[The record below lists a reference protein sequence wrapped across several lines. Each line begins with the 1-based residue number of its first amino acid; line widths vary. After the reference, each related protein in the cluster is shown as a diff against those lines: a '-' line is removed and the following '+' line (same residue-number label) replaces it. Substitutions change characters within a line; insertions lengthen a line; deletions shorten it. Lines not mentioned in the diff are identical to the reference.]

1 MNNRLYRDDIHKVI
15 GGVCAG
21 LADYLKIDVSIIR
34 LIFVLTLILKGGG
47 LLIYIVL
54 WMVLPKKSGIFPPFQ
69 QPQPPF
75 VDYTVPPVNSTPHW
89 DPTLSQPKKTST
101 GAIIAGTVLII
112 IGGIVLMD
120 DFDIIPDWDFD
131 HLWPLALIGAGIA
144 AIFAGS
150 KKQPWEDTNWQ
161 KTEKAKDEPVADN
174 SQNDNTTTI

>member
-1 MNNRLYRDDIHKVI
+1 MNNRLYRDDIHKVV

-47 LLIYIVL
+47 LLIYIIL
-54 WMVLPKKSGIFPPFQ
+54 WIVLPKKTLTFQTPPQ
-69 QPQPPF
+69 QPPF
-75 VDYTVPPVNSTPHW
+75 VDYTVPPVSSTPHW
-89 DPTLSQPKKTST
+89 DPSFNQPKKTST

-112 IGGIVLMD
+112 IGGCVLLD
-120 DFDIIPDWDFD
+120 DFDIIPDWDFE

-150 KKQPWEDTNWQ
+150 KKQPWEDPNWQ
-161 KTEKAKDEPVADN
+161 KTEQTKEEPAADN
-174 SQNDNTTTI
+174 SQNDNPTTI